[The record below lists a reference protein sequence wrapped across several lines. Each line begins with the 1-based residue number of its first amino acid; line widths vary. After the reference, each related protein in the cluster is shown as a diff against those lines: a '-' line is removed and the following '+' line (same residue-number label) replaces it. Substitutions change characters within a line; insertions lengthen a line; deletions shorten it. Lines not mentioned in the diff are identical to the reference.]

1 MWDKIKSTFTGQTE
15 DRKINAGNKL
25 KNLQININESA
36 NDYIARARD
45 IATKCHSLGLDV
57 SPWELVYYTV
67 RGLKR
72 KFFKVRDLLKTQLD
86 KSLAEVLASSSLRI
100 SSFNSPTSTRAEGTS
115 ADVFYSR
122 KYKNS
127 GMRLC

>member
-86 KSLAEVLASSSLRI
+86 KSLAEELLVRKKQA
-100 SSFNSPTSTRAEGTS
+100 FNLPTSTRAEGTS